1 MPKFWMILLSVL
13 ITPLY
18 AAKSVP
24 PASAATLWQAQA
36 LNVELRLNRDLL
48 SNLNARLTLS
58 DAADAQTLTLSF
70 ADAQIDFAANGDSF
84 ARFQDARGSSEQALI
99 LSRSDAASKQKS
111 SVSLALR
118 LQVLPAQARAL
129 ALVDAKGAHWFETD
143 TGQVYVSADRTLLRV
158 TYADLS
164 LGEAAAQFLGDPR
177 LQGIAIGNFSLRAR
191 ITQKPAATPRAIAC
205 GVPKWQGLPIDPLQ
219 PNGAKYQTDVKLINV
234 RGWQQMRCDSCDG
247 PGGTDTGRVVV
258 GFDAAV
264 ANTDNDNSADV
275 PWHTK
280 FSGLFA
286 PYSNDQHPM
295 LVWNLYRLHRQTGQL
310 QQIGRSAAKH
320 AFATINANC
329 EFYDC
334 GDPQVLY
341 RTCVDEYPAFTNDTA
356 DFLAPR
362 SEIVPSRGIWA
373 RCASTRDANCDGQ
386 DDFPAIANYDQR
398 LVVSEGLLSDR
409 ANYRYFYEGWY
420 VVRDDSN
427 VYNSMGF
434 REFEPDYAGL
444 WRELN
449 PSVYQSGPVL
459 DLWVNPSAPGPNA
472 LSTEVVL
479 ADGKLKLAVRARLQV
494 NGNWRYDY
502 ALMNVD
508 YAQAQ
513 LQADNGSVANMRM
526 LARSAVSGLKLP
538 LGSGNIASAIQ
549 FYDADASL
557 PDWDVLQTAEQL
569 RFNAANLANQL
580 TWGNVYSFSFE
591 TAAAPMIG
599 NATVALD
606 NNADVTIAS
615 LLPTPSDTLF
625 QSGFE

>member
-1 MPKFWMILLSVL
+1 MRAFWALLASVF
-13 ITPLY
+13 IMPLY
-18 AAKSVP
+18 AAKSVSAEV
-24 PASAATLWQAQA
+24 PALWQAQEIK
-36 LNVELRLNRDLL
+36 VELRLNSDLL
-48 SNLNARLTLS
+48 SNLNARLT
-58 DAADAQTLTLSF
+58 DKEAADAQTLALSF
-70 ADAQIDFAANGDSF
+70 ADAQIDFDANGASF
-84 ARFQDARGSSEQALI
+84 ARFREAQGSSEQTLI
-99 LSRSDAASKQKS
+99 LSHSNLASQQKNS
-111 SVSLALR
+111 INLALR
-118 LQVLPAQARAL
+118 LQALPTQARAL
-129 ALVDAKGAHWFETD
+129 AMVDAKGATWFETD
-143 TGQVYVSADRTLLRV
+143 TGQVYVSADRKFLRV

-164 LGEAAAQFLGDPR
+164 LGKAAAQFLGDTR
-177 LQGIAIGNFSLRAR
+177 LQGVAIGNFSLRAR
-191 ITQKPAATPRAIAC
+191 ITQKPEVTPRAIAC

-219 PNGAKYQTDVKLINV
+219 PNGPKYQTDVKLINV

-247 PGGTDTGRVVV
+247 PGGLDTGRVVV

-264 ANTDNDNSADV
+264 ANTDNDSSADV
-275 PWHTK
+275 PWHNK
-280 FSGLFA
+280 FSGLFP

-295 LVWNLYRLHRQTGQL
+295 LVWNLYRLHRQTGQF

-341 RTCVDEYPAFTNDTA
+341 RMCVDEYPAFTNDTA

-398 LVVSEGLLSDR
+398 LIVSEGLLSDR
-409 ANYRYFYEGWY
+409 ANYRYFYEAWY
-420 VVRDDSN
+420 VVRDDNN

-434 REFEPDYAGL
+434 REFEPDYAGM

-449 PSVYQSGPVL
+449 PSAYQPGPVL
-459 DLWVNPSAPGPNA
+459 DFWVNPSAPGANA
-472 LSTEVVL
+472 RSTEVVL
-479 ADGKLKLAVRARLQV
+479 PDGKLKLAVRARLQV

-513 LQADNGSVANMRM
+513 LQAENGSVANWRM

-538 LGSGNIASAIQ
+538 LGSGNVASAIQ

-557 PDWDVLQTAEQL
+557 ADWNVQEARQQL
-569 RFNAANLANQL
+569 RFSAANLATQL

-591 TAAAPMIG
+591 TAAAPMMG
-599 NATVALD
+599 DAFVELD
-606 NNADVTIAS
+606 NNADVSIAS
-615 LLPTPSDTLF
+615 LIPTSSDTLF